1 MLFIATTLIIFILGF
16 VSQALLYARRE
27 RKLLNELTRMRRDK
41 FDRDL
46 ADVKKNIRDDIN
58 SMPLDELVKR
68 K

>member
-1 MLFIATTLIIFILGF
+1 MLFIATTVGVFLIGFI
-16 VSQALLYARRE
+16 VQALIYARKE
-27 RKLLNELTRMRRDK
+27 KKLMNELTKMRRDK

-46 ADVKKNIRDDIN
+46 ADVKKNIRDEIN